1 MTENEI
7 VVWQEQRESIKVF
20 LQEHMTAKDKEVAIL
35 KLSNDTMQTELDF
48 SKRSY
53 DEAMDNL
60 IRSNETQIAL
70 IKERENF
77 TTKQLLEL
85 EQKMKNFR
93 EEKEK
98 IISLL
103 KSEIEELR
111 ANNVLISKLR
121 NDKLMLDEKDKNPNM
136 TTVPNSVINVPTTVI
151 QANPENK
158 QVLSIK

>member
-1 MTENEI
+1 
-7 VVWQEQRESIKVF
+7 
-20 LQEHMTAKDKEVAIL
+20 MTAKDKEISTL
-35 KLSNDTMQTELDF
+35 KLSSDTMQTELDF
-48 SKRSY
+48 SKKSY
-53 DEAMDNL
+53 DEAMDSL
-60 IRSNETQIAL
+60 IKSNELQIQL

-98 IISLL
+98 LISLL

-121 NDKLMLDEKDKNPNM
+121 NDKLMQEDKPQLFSKDSKLEQQ
-136 TTVPNSVINVPTTVI
+136 VPQNQNNQTQQS
-151 QANPENK
+151 
-158 QVLSIK
+158 

>member
-1 MTENEI
+1 
-7 VVWQEQRESIKVF
+7 
-20 LQEHMTAKDKEVAIL
+20 MTAKDKEIATL
-35 KLSNDTMQTELDF
+35 RLSVETMQTELEF
-48 SKRSY
+48 SKKSY

-60 IRSNETQIAL
+60 IKSNDIQVQL

-98 IISLL
+98 LINLL

-121 NDKLMLDEKDKNPNM
+121 NDKLMQDEKPNGNNQDSTMNKADIKEEDK
-136 TTVPNSVINVPTTVI
+136 
-151 QANPENK
+151 K
-158 QVLSIK
+158 F

>member
-1 MTENEI
+1 M
-7 VVWQEQRESIKVF
+7 
-20 LQEHMTAKDKEVAIL
+20 LAKDKEIAIL
-35 KLSNDTMQTELDF
+35 KLSNETMQAEVDF

-53 DEAMDNL
+53 DEAMDSL
-60 IRSNETQIAL
+60 ITSNETQVAL

-98 IISLL
+98 LISLL

-121 NDKLMLDEKDKNPNM
+121 NDKLMMDDR
-136 TTVPNSVINVPTTVI
+136 
-151 QANPENK
+151 NK
-158 QVLSIK
+158 A

>member
-1 MTENEI
+1 MTESELI
-7 VVWQEQRESIKVF
+7 LWAEQKESIKVF
-20 LQEHMTAKDKEVAIL
+20 LQEHMTAKDKEISTL
-35 KLSNDTMQTELDF
+35 KLSSETMQTELDF
-48 SKRSY
+48 SKKSY
-53 DEAMDNL
+53 DEAMDSL
-60 IRSNETQIAL
+60 IKSNELQIQL

-98 IISLL
+98 LISLL

-121 NDKLMLDEKDKNPNM
+121 NDKLMQEDKPQLFSKDSK
-136 TTVPNSVINVPTTVI
+136 
-151 QANPENK
+151 QEQ
-158 QVLSIK
+158 QVLQNNNPPQQSQS

>member
-1 MTENEI
+1 
-7 VVWQEQRESIKVF
+7 
-20 LQEHMTAKDKEVAIL
+20 
-35 KLSNDTMQTELDF
+35 MQTELDF

-60 IRSNETQIAL
+60 IKSNETQISL

-93 EEKEK
+93 EEKENL
-98 IISLL
+98 INLL

-121 NDKLMLDEKDKNPNM
+121 NDKLMQEEKNN
-136 TTVPNSVINVPTTVI
+136 NS
-151 QANPENK
+151 K
-158 QVLSIK
+158 Y

>member
-1 MTENEI
+1 MT
-7 VVWQEQRESIKVF
+7 S
-20 LQEHMTAKDKEVAIL
+20 KDKEISIL

-48 SKRSY
+48 SKKSY
-53 DEAMDNL
+53 DEAMDSL
-60 IRSNETQIAL
+60 IKSNELQIQL

-98 IISLL
+98 LITLL

-111 ANNVLISKLR
+111 ANNVLIGKLR
-121 NDKLMLDEKDKNPNM
+121 NDKLMQEDKPQLPAVKDSDKKDAQSPS
-136 TTVPNSVINVPTTVI
+136 SV
-151 QANPENK
+151 A
-158 QVLSIK
+158 QVA

>member
-1 MTENEI
+1 
-7 VVWQEQRESIKVF
+7 
-20 LQEHMTAKDKEVAIL
+20 
-35 KLSNDTMQTELDF
+35 MQTELDF

-53 DEAMDNL
+53 DEAMDSL

-77 TTKQLLEL
+77 TTKQLLEM
-85 EQKMKNFR
+85 EHKMKNFR

-98 IISLL
+98 LISLL

-121 NDKLMLDEKDKNPNM
+121 NDKLMQEEKDK
-136 TTVPNSVINVPTTVI
+136 TL
-151 QANPENK
+151 
-158 QVLSIK
+158 LSCS